1 MEDNIQLLK
10 QTYEYKFYSSAKM
23 IILVVASLMLVPM
36 LVLSIISWDYANIGI
51 PMIVF
56 LVPVFALCVLIS
68 WYQIKELLKYPETYS
83 RLEATVVGFGYSY
96 KSYYLTLCITK
107 NNGRVFEINTK
118 NVFSYFK
125 AKSLVDQKVSVL
137 YNTFD
142 ERIAVIKSDIY

>member
-1 MEDNIQLLK
+1 MEDNIKLLK
-10 QTYEYKFYSSAKM
+10 QTYEYKYYSRAKLTV
-23 IILVVASLMLVPM
+23 LVVACLMLVPV
-36 LVLSIISWDYANIGI
+36 LVLSIISWDFANVGI
-51 PMIVF
+51 PLVVV
-56 LVPVFALCVLIS
+56 LVPVFTLCVFIC

-83 RLEATVVGFGYSY
+83 RFEATVVDFGYSY

-125 AKSLVDQKVSVL
+125 SKSLVGEKVSVL

-142 ERIAVIKSDIY
+142 KRVAVIKTDI